1 MFSEILLPFVA
12 GMVLAYFL
20 DPVADRLERTG
31 LSRTAATFLILI
43 AFVVALTIAMIIL
56 IPVLA
61 SQLAGFLD
69 KLPEYLAQLQTLVTS
84 FNPEWL
90 EQRFGLDAGSLR
102 EGLNSLLTSG
112 VGFVT
117 TVFQSIW
124 SSGVALFSIAGL
136 FVVTPVVAFY
146 MLLDWD
152 RMVAAVDSWVPRD
165 HVETVRQIFS
175 DINTATAGFVRGQ
188 GTLCLM
194 LGVMYAIGL
203 TLTGL
208 NFGILIGLFAGLISF
223 IPYVG
228 SLVGL
233 VLSVGVAFV
242 QFWPDWTMVAAVA
255 GVFFVGQFI
264 EGNILQP
271 RLVGKSVGLHPVW
284 LMFALFAFGA
294 LFGFVGL
301 ADRGSGGRGGRRSG
315 SLRHRPLS
323 GIAALQGAQGRN
335 RRGQGQDRSQP
346 KHVPARTIERAMGD
360 PDKPR
365 QLPLDLGHSTGHS
378 RDELVVSD
386 ANRQAVALI
395 DRWPDWPAA
404 VVVLAG
410 PAGSGKSH
418 LASIWSGHGERGFAR
433 RFR

>member
-1 MFSEILLPFVA
+1 WLISAVILAIFLYVFSGILLPFVA

-20 DPVADRLERTG
+20 DPVADRLQRLG
-31 LSRTAATFLILI
+31 LSRLMATIVILFAFI
-43 AFVVALTIAMIIL
+43 VVLVLAFVIL

-61 SQLAGFLD
+61 SQMADFAS
-69 KLPEYLAQLQTLVTS
+69 KLPEYLTRLQTLITS
-84 FNPEWL
+84 FDPRWL
-90 EQRFGLDAGSLR
+90 EEKFGVDANGLR

-112 VGFVT
+112 FGLLT
-117 TVFQSIW
+117 TVFTSIW
-124 SSGVALFSIAGL
+124 SSGVALVSVVSL

-152 RMVAAVDSWVPRD
+152 RMVAIVDSWVPRD
-165 HVETVRQIFS
+165 YVQTVRAIAN

-188 GTLCLM
+188 GTLCLV
-194 LGVMYAIGL
+194 LGAMYATGL

-228 SLVGL
+228 SLTGL
-233 VLSVGVAFV
+233 VLAVGVAFV

-284 LMFALFAFGA
+284 LMFSLFAFGA

-301 ADRGSGGRGGRRSG
+301 
-315 SLRHRPLS
+315 L
-323 GIAALQGAQGRN
+323 IA
-335 RRGQGQDRSQP
+335 
-346 KHVPARTIERAMGD
+346 VPASA
-360 PDKPR
+360 
-365 QLPLDLGHSTGHS
+365 
-378 RDELVVSD
+378 
-386 ANRQAVALI
+386 AVA
-395 DRWPDWPAA
+395 
-404 VVVLAG
+404 VLV
-410 PAGSGKSH
+410 
-418 LASIWSGHGERGFAR
+418 RFAISR
-433 RFR
+433 YLESPLYKG

>member
-1 MFSEILLPFVA
+1 MAKAPHRAPDQDIDTAAEAAAADAVASGVFRRQIRFWLISAIILAIFLYVFSGILLPFVA

-20 DPVADRLERTG
+20 DPVADRLQRLG
-31 LSRTAATFLILI
+31 LSRLMATIVILFAFI
-43 AFVVALTIAMIIL
+43 VVLVLAFVIL

-61 SQLAGFLD
+61 SQMADFAS
-69 KLPEYLAQLQTLVTS
+69 KLPEYLTRLQSLITS
-84 FNPEWL
+84 FDPRWL
-90 EQRFGLDAGSLR
+90 EEQFGVDANGLR

-112 VGFVT
+112 FGLLT
-117 TVFQSIW
+117 TVFTSIW
-124 SSGVALFSIAGL
+124 SSGVALVSVVSL

-152 RMVAAVDSWVPRD
+152 RMVTIVDSWVPRD
-165 HVETVRQIFS
+165 YVQTVRAIAN

-188 GTLCLM
+188 GTLCLV
-194 LGVMYAIGL
+194 LGAMYATGL

-228 SLVGL
+228 SLTGL
-233 VLSVGVAFV
+233 VLAVGVAFV

-284 LMFALFAFGA
+284 LMFSLFAFGA

-301 ADRGSGGRGGRRSG
+301 LIAVPASAAVAVLVRFAIARYLESPLYKGHNTEPVPPLPARRRGSGGPRS
-315 SLRHRPLS
+315 
-323 GIAALQGAQGRN
+323 
-335 RRGQGQDRSQP
+335 
-346 KHVPARTIERAMGD
+346 
-360 PDKPR
+360 
-365 QLPLDLGHSTGHS
+365 
-378 RDELVVSD
+378 
-386 ANRQAVALI
+386 
-395 DRWPDWPAA
+395 
-404 VVVLAG
+404 
-410 PAGSGKSH
+410 
-418 LASIWSGHGERGFAR
+418 
-433 RFR
+433 